1 LKKTTSIAI
10 GEDTLREIDNLDLSK
25 SVSRSGIFRIAMSE
39 FLEKEK
45 SEKREA
51 KNEKGEK

>member
-1 LKKTTSIAI
+1 LKKTTSVII
-10 GEDTLREIDNLDLSK
+10 SEDTLREIDKLDLSK
-25 SVSRSGIFRIAMSE
+25 SVSRSGIFRIVVSE

-45 SEKREA
+45 SEKRES

>member
-1 LKKTTSIAI
+1 LKKTTSVTI
-10 GEDTLREIDNLDLSK
+10 GEDTLREIGKLDLSK
-25 SVSRSGIFRIAMSE
+25 NVSRSGIFRIAVSE

-45 SEKREA
+45 SEKRES

>member
-1 LKKTTSIAI
+1 LKKTTSVTIS
-10 GEDTLREIDNLDLSK
+10 EDTLREIDKLDLSK
-25 SVSRSGIFRIAMSE
+25 SVSRSGIFRIVVSE

-45 SEKREA
+45 LEKRES

>member
-45 SEKREA
+45 SEEREA